1 MRYTGSF
8 VSGLAGTVLFLAFAS
23 ALVAQTPMEGT
34 VKVVRK
40 VGAAKYSTGNNV
52 WQPLEVG
59 AILRPGS
66 IVQSS
71 SVSGSYVDLAL
82 GETDAVTQP
91 AGSSYTPYVPT
102 SLSSSIAPRPSAQQN
117 VVRLWE
123 SGVLAIDKLTVQ
135 ATGADTVTDTQ
146 LDLKTGRIS
155 GTVKKMSAG
164 SRYDVKIPLGVASI
178 RGTSYDLTV
187 DGVLKVLAGAALFS
201 SASLPNGQSVPE
213 GFQFDARTGQMTPI
227 PQSVIQTFGPIFAA
241 MRIIQPGTP
250 MTYAAD
256 KTVINVSP
264 VVGQ

>member
-8 VSGLAGTVLFLAFAS
+8 VSGLVGTVLSLAFAS
-23 ALVAQTPMEGT
+23 ALVAQTPMEAT

-40 VGAAKYSTGNNV
+40 AGAAKVSTGNNV

-59 AILRPGS
+59 MVLRPGA

-82 GETDAVTQP
+82 GETDAATQP

-102 SLSSSIAPRPSAQQN
+102 SFSSSMAARPSAQQN

-123 SGVLAIDKLTVQ
+123 SGVLAIDKLTTQ
-135 ATGADTVTDTQ
+135 ATGADRVTDTQ

-164 SRYDVKIPLGVASI
+164 SRYEIKVPLGVAAI
-178 RGTSYDLTV
+178 RGSSYDLTV
-187 DGVLKVLAGAALFS
+187 EGLLKMIAGSAMFT

-227 PQSVIQTFGPIFAA
+227 PQNVIQSFGQIFAA
-241 MRIIQPGTP
+241 MRIIQPGAPT
-250 MTYAAD
+250 TYAAD
-256 KTVINVSP
+256 KTIMNVSP